1 MDFEIFPASPEAMKK
16 IKCEIV
22 DKNDTF
28 KNEHHRAKYPFDM
41 LKIGEC
47 FTLKFGEYVE
57 GSVRLS
63 AFNSGKKNGKKFT
76 VIKHKDLALIEVAR
90 IG

>member
-1 MDFEIFPASPEAMKK
+1 MEFEIFPASPEAMKK

-28 KNEHHRAKYPFDM
+28 KNEHHRVVYPFDL

-47 FTLKFGEYVE
+47 FTFKLGDYIES
-57 GSVRLS
+57 SVRLS
-63 AFNSGKKNGKKFT
+63 AFNVGKKNGKKFT
-76 VIKHKDLALIEVAR
+76 VIKHKDLGLVEVAR
-90 IG
+90 VG